1 MAILGNSRI
10 LILDEPT
17 SGKHSPANLGLPL
30 QMPWCIWSACETD
43 YGGFIAPLRH
53 KILKSLDH
61 AGVDPA
67 SRRAF
72 WEVLAELQPK
82 YATLLI
88 TQFPDEAEH
97 LADKVKLSLILV

>member
-1 MAILGNSRI
+1 M
-10 LILDEPT
+10 
-17 SGKHSPANLGLPL
+17 
-30 QMPWCIWSACETD
+30 
-43 YGGFIAPLRH
+43 
-53 KILKSLDH
+53 
-61 AGVDPA
+61 DPA

-97 LADKVKLSLILV
+97 LADKVNLSLNPVNDQETVMQPLCGLCVLSAENKPRLSPLQLTLCTAVQYINSILEGADDFDLPAPRMCS